1 MFPIHQ
7 PELDHHRIELLVIVL
22 VFLAVLIVVVAV
34 AQMDALFRRSADA
47 KQQVEIE
54 LAVLCLHHLDLQR
67 QFRTHQG
74 FDPYAG
80 GGIDKVGLGQHD
92 QIGGQQLV
100 LEQRVQRRFMV
111 QIGVGTALRIHC
123 LRVGGELASGGGGHV
138 DDGDDRV
145 HRARIANLG
154 PVEGLHQRFGQG
166 QSGSL
171 DQDVVDLGPALDELA
186 HHRVELFLHRAT
198 QAAVGQFIELPRAL
212 AAVFVATDA
221 AAAQNFAIDA
231 ELAELIDDDG
241 DTPAVGIGENVA

>member
-1 MFPIHQ
+1 
-7 PELDHHRIELLVIVL
+7 
-22 VFLAVLIVVVAV
+22 
-34 AQMDALFRRSADA
+34 
-47 KQQVEIE
+47 
-54 LAVLCLHHLDLQR
+54 
-67 QFRTHQG
+67 
-74 FDPYAG
+74 
-80 GGIDKVGLGQHD
+80 
-92 QIGGQQLV
+92 
-100 LEQRVQRRFMV
+100 MV
-111 QIGVGTALRIHC
+111 QIGVGTALRVHR

-212 AAVFVATDA
+212 AAVLVATDA

-231 ELAELIDDDG
+231 ELAELIDDDS
-241 DTPAVGIGENVA
+241 DTPAFGVGEDVAQQCGLAAAEEASNDGGGDAGCGRHGVLLRRRSCAGGEVGEVRSGSGLAWRWR